1 MEKENLFRRLSKRTN
16 VPIAK
21 KKDCDSN
28 TSTSY
33 SKNRENSGEK
43 ILGLCWVLQT
53 LDTWVYN
60 TGCPLV
66 PPDQRKK
73 RIQMNIRTSESLCKY

>member
-1 MEKENLFRRLSKRTN
+1 M
-16 VPIAK
+16 PIAK

-28 TSTSY
+28 TGTGY
-33 SKNRENSGEK
+33 SKTGER
-43 ILGLCWVLQT
+43 ILGHCWVLQT

-66 PPDQRKK
+66 SPDQRKW
-73 RIQMNIRTSESLCKY
+73 RIQMDIRTSESL